1 MFCWFPTFK
10 LYASFPSTSRTK
22 VEFWGFHSP
31 WSYWTFSDYGE
42 ISCAGWYQLG
52 SIYDMTINDNL
63 WNKVTK
69 RCNHIDRTRDQVPVR
84 PLELSAADHIA
95 VALSCWSLSAHF
107 WSSSGE
113 DSWEFVLG
121 AKRILLET
129 FWILV
134 HMYIS
139 SQKETHA
146 GEQSWVTSPNAT
158 PCSGDD
164 DVYARTIRFIRTLG
178 SYCCAQ
184 FAVSKE
190 RIRANPLERLG
201 LAIPSWFAVESER
214 FSAETHHLFILGSH
228 RSLLEGCS
236 KTHTLSSLKS
246 EMHID
251 YGHLL
256 RVSEEYAWSH
266 PSGRYQR
273 MQEML
278 FSDSPKECHDI
289 PGHPTLCLMFEA
301 VGRCFFFSAD

>member
-1 MFCWFPTFK
+1 MTTYEIRSQSVITTYCRSDSRPGPRSSTWIIRGWSHRCRPVVLK
-10 LYASFPSTSRTK
+10 SFAAFLIVLRR
-22 VEFWGFHSP
+22 G
-31 WSYWTFSDYGE
+31 
-42 ISCAGWYQLG
+42 QLRVCVG
-52 SIYDMTINDNL
+52 SKQHFT
-63 WNKVTK
+63 WN
-69 RCNHIDRTRDQVPVR
+69 I
-84 PLELSAADHIA
+84 
-95 VALSCWSLSAHF
+95 
-107 WSSSGE
+107 
-113 DSWEFVLG
+113 
-121 AKRILLET
+121 ET

-214 FSAETHHLFILGSH
+214 FSAETHHLFTLGSH
-228 RSLLEGCS
+228 RSLLAGCS
-236 KTHTLSSLKS
+236 KTHTLCSVKS

-256 RVSEEYAWSH
+256 VVSEEYTWST

-301 VGRCFFFSAD
+301 VGSWEYFSAH